1 MKRLFCFFVLA
12 LCAQLCYADESVA
25 GHQLGSYSQFVTWLV
40 STFAI
45 LAVIF
50 LFAFLLKKTRFVK
63 SNTGKLVLL
72 NQLYLGQKQRLAIIK
87 AENRKLLIGISAG
100 QITTLAELD
109 DDKEQ
114 FDAAIR
120 EQQVLHEHQE
130 HKTHDES
137 NQN

>member
-1 MKRLFCFFVLA
+1 MKRLYCFFLLA
-12 LCAQLCYADESVA
+12 SLSGNSNADESLA
-25 GHQLGSYSQFVTWLV
+25 GHQLGSYTQFVTWLV

-50 LFAFLLKKTRFVK
+50 LFAYLLKKTRFVK

-87 AENRKLLIGISAG
+87 AENKKLLIGISSG
-100 QITTLAELD
+100 QITTLAELED
-109 DDKEQ
+109 SKEQ
-114 FDAAIR
+114 FASVMRQDL
-120 EQQVLHEHQE
+120 QKQE
-130 HKTHDES
+130 ECISHDES